1 MSATVF
7 GPIRKIVKKKNL
19 ESDQDFTNSED
30 EVLQMYEM
38 KFQVFI
44 TDFLLNIPLL
54 TVKTYSIRG
63 FVC

>member
-1 MSATVF
+1 MSAIVF

-44 TDFLLNIPLL
+44 TDFLLIPLL